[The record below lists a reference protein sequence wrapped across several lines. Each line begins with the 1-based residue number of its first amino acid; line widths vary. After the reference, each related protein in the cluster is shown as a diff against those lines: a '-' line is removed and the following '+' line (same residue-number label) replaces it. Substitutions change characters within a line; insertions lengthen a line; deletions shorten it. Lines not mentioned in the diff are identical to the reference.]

1 MPTAD
6 IPIAASP
13 DGKSVIHFAN
23 AGELD
28 AWLEENHDAVD
39 GIWLQIAKVASEHDS
54 VVWADAVPV
63 ALCHGWIDGQARRVD
78 DEWYLQRFTPR
89 RPRSNWSQINV
100 AHVERLTKEG
110 KMRPWGMEAV
120 AAAKEDGRWG
130 AAYPPVSA
138 RRIPDELKAALDASP
153 KAAAAF
159 AELGSQSR
167 YAMIYRIQTAKQRA
181 TRERNAAKFVDMLER
196 GESLS

>member
-1 MPTAD
+1 MTSGD
-6 IPIAASP
+6 VPIADSP
-13 DGKSVIHFAN
+13 DGRPVIHFAN
-23 AGELD
+23 ADAFD
-28 AWLEENHDAVD
+28 AWLEENHGEVD
-39 GIWLQIAKVASEHDS
+39 GIWVQIAKVSSGHES

-110 KMRPWGMEAV
+110 KMRPWGLEPV
-120 AAAKEDGRWG
+120 TAAKEDGRWA

-138 RRIPDELKAALDASP
+138 REIPDELKAALDASP
-153 KAAAAF
+153 RAAVAF
-159 AELGSQSR
+159 AELDSQSR
-167 YAMIYRIQTAKQRA
+167 YAMIYRIQTAKLQA

-196 GESLS
+196 GESLG